1 MTDQNAAAEGA
12 TTTAPDER
20 YKKVT
25 HPETGQLVNRKDYIL
40 ELYQVKKMSRGDI
53 ARHLSEITGKKVAYQ
68 VVFATTKGKP
78 GGPDK
83 VAPAETAAVAE

>member
-1 MTDQNAAAEGA
+1 MSNEENKTEVA
-12 TTTAPDER
+12 TTSADDR

-25 HPETGQLVNRKDYIL
+25 HPETGQQVNRKDYIL

-53 ARHLSEITGKKVAYQ
+53 ARHLTEITGKKVPYQ
-68 VVFATTKGKP
+68 IVFATTKGKP

-83 VAPAETAAVAE
+83 PAPAATENAA